1 MSKINLSTSKV
12 VVVRVQDNS
21 KTIIVNPKKLSF
33 PDLSFQDI
41 VTLLMYCHI
50 VKKRLVSDKTGH
62 KAIIINHELD
72 NNIAFVQKIDGVLI
86 VLYKRNTNPM
96 LPDAEVVDR
105 AKLELIM
112 YNKYNQ
118 ISYKDG
124 KIANKLMEIMDR
136 LFKQAE
142 MAL

>member
-1 MSKINLSTSKV
+1 MSKNNLSTSKV
-12 VVVRVQDNS
+12 AVVRVQDNS

-50 VKKRLVSDKTGH
+50 VKKRLVYDKTGH

-72 NNIAFVQKIDGVLI
+72 DNIAFVQKIDGVLI

-124 KIANKLMEIMDR
+124 KIANKLIEIMDR

>member
-1 MSKINLSTSKV
+1 MSKNNLSTSKV
-12 VVVRVQDNS
+12 AVVRVQDNS

-41 VTLLMYCHI
+41 VTLLMYCYI
-50 VKKRLVSDKTGH
+50 VKKRLVYDKTGR

-72 NNIAFVQKIDGVLI
+72 DNIAFVQKIDGVLI